1 MSTSSTDSESKK
13 VILITGATGKQG
25 SATIDALIEA
35 GAHKTHILLAVTRNP
50 VSGAAQK
57 LEARGVKP
65 IEGDLNDVP
74 VLFNRAKAIL
84 GGREARI
91 FGVFSVQVV
100 LALGIQGL

>member
-1 MSTSSTDSESKK
+1 MSTSSTESESKK

-25 SATIDALIEA
+25 GATIDSLIKV
-35 GAHKTHILLAVTRNP
+35 GAHKTHTLLAVTRNP
-50 VSGAAQK
+50 ESGSAKK

-84 GGREARI
+84 GGREAKI
-91 FGVFSVQVV
+91 WGVFSVQVF
-100 LALGIQGL
+100 LALYVYPI